1 MRPKDEGR
9 KMDVYRFVTSFMKER
24 GVCPTTL
31 EIGNTHGSECE
42 WLAGFCS
49 STDSIAKLLRSLG
62 FRVKEIVECDGA
74 EWVETTSG
82 VIVYVNTEWSRGF
95 VAGRSKNG

>member
-1 MRPKDEGR
+1 MDMDFECALAEHLR
-9 KMDVYRFVTSFMKER
+9 KEELLFRAKKK
-24 GVCPTTL
+24 P
-31 EIGNTHGSECE
+31 HGSECE

-62 FRVKEIVECDGA
+62 FRIKEVTECDGA

-82 VIVYVNTEWSRGF
+82 VIVYAGTEGL
-95 VAGRSKNG
+95 VARAARCKHG